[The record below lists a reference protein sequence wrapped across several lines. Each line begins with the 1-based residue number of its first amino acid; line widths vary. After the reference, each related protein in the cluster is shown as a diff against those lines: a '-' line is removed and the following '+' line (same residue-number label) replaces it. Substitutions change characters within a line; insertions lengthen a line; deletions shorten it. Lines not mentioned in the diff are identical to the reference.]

1 METSK
6 KWFWILFDILVGA
19 AVVTLLFGVLPM
31 VSRVSSSYVPAH
43 TIMVSAEGKTTA
55 TPDLAEVSFSVVTQG
70 KSPADL
76 SNTNNDKMTAVMKF
90 VKSQGIADQDAKT
103 TAYDLQPNYQ
113 YDRTSQRNYII
124 GYTLTQ
130 TIEVKI
136 HDITKVADV
145 LAGLAPL
152 GVNQIGGV
160 NFTFN
165 DPDSITAIARADAL
179 AKAKAKAAEMAAE
192 SGMSLGAIVNLS
204 ESNYFPMA
212 KAYGMGGYA
221 AASSIS
227 PSLPPISAGT
237 QDITDTVNVTYELK

>member
-1 METSK
+1 M
-6 KWFWILFDILVGA
+6 FDVLVGVA
-19 AVVTLLFGVLPM
+19 AIVLLLGVWPM
-31 VSRVSSSYVPAH
+31 LSRMSGSYAPAH
-43 TIMVSAEGKTTA
+43 TIMVSAQGKTTA

-90 VKSQGIADQDAKT
+90 VKSQGIADEDAKT

-113 YDRTSQRNYII
+113 YDRNTQRNYIV

-130 TIEVKI
+130 TVEVKI
-136 HDITKVADV
+136 HDLTKVASV

-165 DPDSITAIARADAL
+165 DPDGITAIARADAL

-192 SGMSLGAIVNLS
+192 AGMSLGSVVNLS

-212 KAYGMGGYA
+212 KVYGMGGYA
-221 AASSIS
+221 AAESVA